1 MIFILTPH
9 PLDQKH
15 EVAAICWHETLFLA
29 RLNAM
34 GLPLGSSAG
43 HEPEK

>member
-1 MIFILTPH
+1 MIFILTPYR
-9 PLDQKH
+9 LDQRH
-15 EVAAICWHETLFLA
+15 EVAAIWWHETLFLV